1 MAAYIVLSSM
11 RGRFLSDLGNSYD
24 NFQMMGY
31 VQASS
36 AEDAVAA
43 FFDEAPYPIAW
54 SDVEYMWAERL
65 SEDGAE
71 RQYGDYARVYVDSL
85 RRRWDGST
93 SSP

>member
-1 MAAYIVLSSM
+1 MASYIVLSSM
-11 RGRFLSDLGNSYD
+11 RGRFLSDQGNSYD

-43 FFDEAPYPIAW
+43 FFEEAPYPIMW

-65 SEDGAE
+65 YEDGAGG
-71 RQYGDYARVYVDSL
+71 QYGDYARVYVDSL
-85 RRRWDGST
+85 RRRWQQPRS
-93 SSP
+93 